1 MRRPQRLTERMDGKS
16 MEKRLN
22 EILTRQFGKK
32 LGTADDAQIYAALA
46 ALVREE
52 LEKRPRIEG
61 SKKLYYVSAE
71 FLMGKLLSNNLIALG
86 LFDEAKTV
94 LARYG
99 VALSRI
105 EEQEREPSLGN
116 GGLGRLAACF
126 LDSIAALGLCVCDIL
141 LSRCADKMSSKN

>member
-1 MRRPQRLTERMDGKS
+1 

-22 EILTRQFGKK
+22 EILTRQFGKT

-116 GGLGRLAACF
+116 GLTPLQRSGCAETARACATTTAC
-126 LDSIAALGLCVCDIL
+126 SIRH
-141 LSRCADKMSSKN
+141 S